1 MFVNGSIANYTLAS
15 LLPIQF
21 CQWYTTFTVCYA
33 VVALLTTTFVVTTRV
48 YALWGTQ
55 RYSFLFL
62 AMLWGI
68 HVVANVVVVA
78 KNMAEQLPL
87 ISYEPIFNICQG
99 SVQSNWVVWLNG
111 ILYNAV
117 MIALLMWAWLST
129 PRNAQTPL
137 MALIVRDGCMY
148 FVAIF
153 SALLFNLLV
162 WKYGRE
168 SQLVLPFFVVW
179 STTTI
184 AISRLLLSMKN
195 VQGPEDWGQQVKI
208 AIPDLELTTI
218 REGGLV
224 GIVSR
229 FSEDDDPLSYQMD
242 RKPVP
247 KMSHI
252 GRYDEHL

>member
-21 CQWYTTFTVCYA
+21 GASDNNVWVTNCAGLTVGLNMYACYSCRDNA
-33 VVALLTTTFVVTTRV
+33 SLRPLGDPTLFVSLSR
-48 YALWGTQ
+48 Q
-55 RYSFLFL
+55 RPEQLGS
-62 AMLWGI
+62 
-68 HVVANVVVVA
+68 
-78 KNMAEQLPL
+78 MAERN
-87 ISYEPIFNICQG
+87 F
-99 SVQSNWVVWLNG
+99 VQCSHDRPVDVGL
-111 ILYNAV
+111 AV
-117 MIALLMWAWLST
+117 YPKS
-129 PRNAQTPL
+129 Q
-137 MALIVRDGCMY
+137 
-148 FVAIF
+148 
-153 SALLFNLLV
+153 
-162 WKYGRE
+162 E